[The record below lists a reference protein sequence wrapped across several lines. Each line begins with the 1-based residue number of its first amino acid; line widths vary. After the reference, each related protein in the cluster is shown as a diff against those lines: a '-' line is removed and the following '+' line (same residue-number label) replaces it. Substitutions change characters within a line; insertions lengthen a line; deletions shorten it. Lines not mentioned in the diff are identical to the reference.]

1 MRCEGR
7 VNQTPMSAALSQS
20 RLRAIVLRNDSHRN
34 ERTDEFDHCRASA
47 SDVLNDI
54 HVIANEEDKDERSGW
69 STCESGLDSCG
80 CSQGDPRAGR
90 GAGGQVMMEVE
101 SGQSARK
108 GPVTGER
115 IGRTMTPQS
124 AQVHARLARYRID
137 CCSTRRTV
145 GAL

>member
-1 MRCEGR
+1 M
-7 VNQTPMSAALSQS
+7 
-20 RLRAIVLRNDSHRN
+20 
-34 ERTDEFDHCRASA
+34 
-47 SDVLNDI
+47 
-54 HVIANEEDKDERSGW
+54 ANEEDKDERSGW

-124 AQVHARLARYRID
+124 AQVHDALHAIE
-137 CCSTRRTV
+137 STLVRP
-145 GAL
+145 GKKDIEENIKIIYSS